1 MRRSLG
7 LVAAIFVVSLKR
19 EIAFRQNLAVS
30 FLQAGLVTATSFTTI
45 SIVFSRTDLVAGWT
59 QEEMLAVLGFYLV
72 IDGILATFVEPNLL
86 WFSGFVRDG
95 KLDDL
100 LLKPVPALLLVTL
113 GSHSPLGLAQ
123 VVLGGMVIWIGVAGM
138 ATGASLVLALG
149 MLGVGIVLAWAY
161 RTAIALLAL
170 WFPSLTLDVLFS
182 SIWQFGRFPVA
193 IFEQP
198 FRLVFTWVIPLGLIS
213 TLPAVAL
220 MRGPGAGQLV
230 GATLFGVGASVGIGM
245 MWRLGMRRY
254 TGATS

>member
-1 MRRSLG
+1 
-7 LVAAIFVVSLKR
+7 
-19 EIAFRQNLAVS
+19 
-30 FLQAGLVTATSFTTI
+30 
-45 SIVFSRTDLVAGWT
+45 
-59 QEEMLAVLGFYLV
+59 MLAVLGYYLV

-123 VVLGGMVIWIGVAGM
+123 VVLGGAVIWIG
-138 ATGASLVLALG
+138 GAESSGGIAPVLAVG
-149 MLGVGIVLAWAY
+149 MLAVGIVLAWAY

-170 WFPSLTLDVLFS
+170 WLPSLTLDVLFS
-182 SIWQFGRFPVA
+182 SVWQFGRFPVA

-198 FRLVFTWVIPLGLIS
+198 FRLVFTWVLPLGLIS
-213 TLPAVAL
+213 TLPADAL
-220 MRGPGAGQLV
+220 MRDPGAGQLI
-230 GATLFGVGASVGIGM
+230 GATLFCAGASVGIGI
-245 MWRLGMRRY
+245 MWRFGMRRY